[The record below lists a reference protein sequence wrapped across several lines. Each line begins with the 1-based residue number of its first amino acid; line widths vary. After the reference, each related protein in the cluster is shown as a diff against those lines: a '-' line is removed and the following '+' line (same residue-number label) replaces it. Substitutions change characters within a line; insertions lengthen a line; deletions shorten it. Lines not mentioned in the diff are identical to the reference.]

1 MSLRTFVTRG
11 RSVVPKAAA
20 VVPPAAASSSLPWK
34 VTDISYRPFDG
45 FWSFN
50 PSIHFD
56 GETWR
61 CVLRCADYAL
71 PDSVQ
76 IRGPYA
82 QPHQAQTHNA
92 MLILD
97 PDGWK
102 PIEIFPMQEL
112 DGAPRLERCAS
123 RGFED
128 MRLFQTSDGVLRG
141 IAASLHLTRETR
153 TRANS
158 TPPPE
163 QVLVD
168 FDDQYNIAA
177 VTPLRGKG
185 WEGKAQKNWVPFNG
199 AAEPRFLYA
208 VERGILMGVDGPIN
222 ERSAAAFKIAP
233 GLPKASRFAP
243 HGPEVRMSRPV
254 EPIDN
259 LVRSTSPREYSGLRG
274 GTQLQQIGEGHWLG
288 LAHGMT
294 YSDARKKKYYWHVFY
309 LVDDDGTLLA
319 KSPTIKLA
327 PAFGIE
333 FAAGLAIDGDCAVI
347 SYGTDDMQ
355 CFIAETSLE
364 AIVELLASEP
374 GATTAPAGDA
384 PDLALSPEPA
394 AIHGSGTIFVGPD
407 IVAAAAAPNG
417 VALADAALDNM
428 DAVAL
433 RRAYKALRDRPVP

>member
-20 VVPPAAASSSLPWK
+20 AVPPAAASSLLPWK

-112 DGAPRLERCAS
+112 DGAPRLNAARAAAS
-123 RGFED
+123 RTALVSDLGRGAARNRGFAAPRARD
-128 MRLFQTSDGVLRG
+128 SHAGQLHTAARAGAGRLRRPIQHRG
-141 IAASLHLTRETR
+141 GHPFARQGLGGQGAKELG
-153 TRANS
+153 A
-158 TPPPE
+158 
-163 QVLVD
+163 VD
-168 FDDQYNIAA
+168 
-177 VTPLRGKG
+177 
-185 WEGKAQKNWVPFNG
+185 G

-222 ERSAAAFKIAP
+222 ERSAAAFKVAP
-233 GLPKASRFAP
+233 GLPKASRFAS

-254 EPIDN
+254 EPIHN

-288 LAHGMT
+288 LARDDLLGRAEEEILL
-294 YSDARKKKYYWHVFY
+294 ARV
-309 LVDDDGTLLA
+309 LPVDDDGTLLA

-347 SYGTDDMQ
+347 LRHRRYAVLHRRDG
-355 CFIAETSLE
+355 ARG
-364 AIVELLASEP
+364 IVELLVSE
-374 GATTAPAGDA
+374 
-384 PDLALSPEPA
+384 
-394 AIHGSGTIFVGPD
+394 SGRRRRRST
-407 IVAAAAAPNG
+407 
-417 VALADAALDNM
+417 M
-428 DAVAL
+428 L
-433 RRAYKALRDRPVP
+433 RLRSRSWSR